1 MMYQIFILNLPT
13 TKSILFTTEITIFH
27 TYFKGKYAKTNTKTV
42 VMHCYTTFITKNK
55 CLLRHFRSF
64 FNYFVSF
71 VLSVFLSQIYFY
83 IHFCR
88 HQWQYHIPNW
98 AVVSYRILRGP
109 IYNSRNIF
117 VLKSTLCS

>member
-13 TKSILFTTEITIFH
+13 TKRILFTTKIIIFRIYSKENMPKQ
-27 TYFKGKYAKTNTKTV
+27 TQRQLSL
-42 VMHCYTTFITKNK
+42 HCYTTFVTKNK
-55 CLLRHFRSF
+55 FLLKHFRSF
-64 FNYFVSF
+64 FYYFASF

-83 IHFCR
+83 IHFRR

-117 VLKSTLCS
+117 ILKNILCS